1 MSKLI
6 VIIGITGIQGGS
18 IASHFSTLPD
28 WTIRGITRMPT
39 TPTASPLI
47 TANLNDLSSLISAF
61 TGAHTIFSTTD
72 FYSPFHDPHTQALLT
87 EGQSINEY
95 CYEQELAQG
104 KNVADAAAR
113 TEGLQRLVV
122 SSLCDASEWSAGR
135 YTGVFHFDA
144 KARAVRYVRDVYPE
158 LAAKMSVVQVGSYL
172 SNWRGN
178 LGVWKGQGEAVYLS
192 VIQGTGTQQ
201 RPQTNV
207 PKDLGRIVHAALQ
220 VVPGK
225 NILGAS
231 FSISWTEQ
239 FKSWCEMNG
248 LKYGG
253 LHEITLEQF
262 EKFIP
267 IPGLGREIGEMML
280 FERDFGYDGG
290 DPSVVLPGDLGV
302 DCPLTSWEEYVKS
315 EDWSEVLGKLK

>member
-28 WTIRGITRMPT
+28 WTIRGITRTPT
-39 TPTASPLI
+39 SPTASSLTPLT
-47 TANLNDLSSLISAF
+47 TANLNDPSTLIPAF
-61 TGAHTIFSTTD
+61 AGAHTIFSTTD

-122 SSLCDASEWSAGR
+122 SSLCDASEWSGGR

-158 LAAKMSVVQVGSYL
+158 LAAKMSVVQV
-172 SNWRGN
+172 
-178 LGVWKGQGEAVYLS
+178 
-192 VIQGTGTQQ
+192 
-201 RPQTNV
+201 
-207 PKDLGRIVHAALQ
+207 
-220 VVPGK
+220 
-225 NILGAS
+225 
-231 FSISWTEQ
+231 
-239 FKSWCEMNG
+239 
-248 LKYGG
+248 
-253 LHEITLEQF
+253 
-262 EKFIP
+262 
-267 IPGLGREIGEMML
+267 
-280 FERDFGYDGG
+280 
-290 DPSVVLPGDLGV
+290 
-302 DCPLTSWEEYVKS
+302 
-315 EDWSEVLGKLK
+315 